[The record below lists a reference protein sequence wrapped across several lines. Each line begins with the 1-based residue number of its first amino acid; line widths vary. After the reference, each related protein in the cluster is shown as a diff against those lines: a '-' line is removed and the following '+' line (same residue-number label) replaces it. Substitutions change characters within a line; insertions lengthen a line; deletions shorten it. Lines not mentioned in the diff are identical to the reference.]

1 MRVIFRYGQYK
12 LAEVVDATRKS
23 HKGWYLPALVND
35 DVNGDA
41 LYLYY
46 LPEDE
51 SLQKLKDLFDSDE
64 IDLDT
69 LDISFFDDKWIS
81 EKFDPGATVT
91 SVEVFKW

>member
-1 MRVIFRYGQYK
+1 MRVVFRYSQYK
-12 LAEVVDATRKS
+12 LAEIVDATRKS
-23 HKGWYLPALVND
+23 PKGWYLPALVND

-46 LPEDE
+46 LPDSENM
-51 SLQKLKDLFDSDE
+51 QKVKELFDSDE